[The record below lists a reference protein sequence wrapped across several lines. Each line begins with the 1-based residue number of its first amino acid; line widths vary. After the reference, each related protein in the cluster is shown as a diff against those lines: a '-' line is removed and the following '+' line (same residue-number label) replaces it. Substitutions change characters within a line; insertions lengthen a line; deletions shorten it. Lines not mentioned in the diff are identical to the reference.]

1 MFTGM
6 SMGGARSPGDER
18 VTGGADRAR
27 AALAGTRFADV
38 RWVATTGSTNSDAM
52 AAARDGAAEGL
63 VVVADHQSAGRGRQA
78 RTWVAPPGGS
88 LLLSV
93 LLRPPAR
100 VAGAVTMAAAVAMAE
115 SVEQVAG
122 VSPGLKWPNDLV
134 VATEDG
140 DRKLA
145 GILAEADWPA
155 GSTVSAGYRAP
166 APHDRAVVVVG
177 IGVNVT
183 WPQPALGRAGAH
195 EGAES
200 LDGGESLDGA
210 AGIDGTDGIDEVAGI
225 ATALNWLAPPVDR
238 ADLLVAFLRRLD
250 ERYRALVAAGPADL
264 VAEWRRRSATLGR
277 RVRVD
282 LGADDVEGTA
292 VDVTEEGHLVV
303 ETVEGGRR
311 TLAVGDVVHLRPV

>member
-6 SMGGARSPGDER
+6 STGGARSPGDER

-38 RWVATTGSTNSDAM
+38 RGVATTGSTNSDAM
-52 AAARDGAAEGL
+52 AAARDGAARGQ
-63 VVVADHQSAGRGRQA
+63 VV
-78 RTWVAPPGGS
+78 
-88 LLLSV
+88 L
-93 LLRPPAR
+93 
-100 VAGAVTMAAAVAMAE
+100 
-115 SVEQVAG
+115 
-122 VSPGLKWPNDLV
+122 
-134 VATEDG
+134 
-140 DRKLA
+140 
-145 GILAEADWPA
+145 
-155 GSTVSAGYRAP
+155 AGYRAP

-250 ERYRALVAAGPADL
+250 ERYRALLAAGPAGL

-292 VDVTEEGHLVV
+292 VDVPEEGHLVV
-303 ETVEGGRR
+303 ENLGGGRR